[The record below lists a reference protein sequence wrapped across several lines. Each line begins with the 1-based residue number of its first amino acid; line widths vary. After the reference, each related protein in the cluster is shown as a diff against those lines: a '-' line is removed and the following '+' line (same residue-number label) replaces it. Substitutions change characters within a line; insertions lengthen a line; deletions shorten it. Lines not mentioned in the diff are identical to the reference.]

1 MGDRTLETKPSE
13 EATYSNQREFGIV
26 AGRTHVEIS
35 PKYGGD
41 FVPGD
46 IIRLE
51 IPAQAYLDPNEFYI
65 HFRTGIIAGAEPT
78 ATGDFENLH
87 GINTT
92 LENKL
97 NRIDDYTGSG
107 LGSTR
112 NKTVQF
118 VSGIQS
124 IFSRV
129 RLLAGSVVL
138 EDIQDYNVLYRML
151 MDSTTSKQWRE
162 GDGAIMEGVYDPEN
176 WHQRAANANFH
187 ADYTVSGVANQGHFY
202 AIRPLFGLFT
212 AGKYIPLKYMGQ
224 LTIELYLEQ
233 PQECLWSTSSISRS
247 ANDAANTPRQF
258 WNHTSGVNN
267 LILPS
272 KEITP
277 IATVGATQ
285 LHLGYCDYQHFDAS
299 TDFPNATYRV
309 HDVRM
314 HVPFVHP
321 VESYDQALMRQ
332 IEQGDIAIHHS
343 SWSTHTRQLPGTT
356 RQTVAFQERALSL
369 KGALA
374 CMRNSPDIRQIDSD
388 FVFPAN
394 GISAYQWKVGSE
406 YIPAQEIDCK
416 RGGNRALIE
425 LRKGLGTF
433 GDDQMLSYITEE
445 NFLPHDL
452 PHQLDT
458 FNASELR
465 RGASQPSSF
474 FMALDL
480 ERSKGQQSGF
490 DSAASS
496 VDIELILQLTPHA
509 TCVGN
514 NADYTGKNFKG
525 AISTATWQPSK
536 KRVVMTAMA
545 NTTNITDNR
554 VLQNGSQAVIHNSSD
569 RFTANSARLGHVFD
583 RPEGFM
589 QDKNVKYAASAVP
602 QDTGCTLPTYASN
615 DSGVY
620 SRVYLFAHIDQVLRL
635 SAIGRMEIV
644 R

>member
-1 MGDRTLETKPSE
+1 MADRTLDTKPSE
-13 EATYSNQREFGIV
+13 EATYSNQREFGII

-41 FVPGD
+41 FAPGD

-65 HFRTGIIAGAEPT
+65 HFRTGIIAGAAGTNAHGVASAT
-78 ATGDFENLH
+78 AENQLTK
-87 GINTT
+87 ISDTAS
-92 LENKL
+92 
-97 NRIDDYTGSG
+97 SG
-107 LGSTR
+107 VGEHR
-112 NKTVQF
+112 DKTVQF

-124 IFSRV
+124 IFNRV
-129 RLLAGSVVL
+129 RLLAGSIVL

-151 MDSTTSKQWRE
+151 MDSTTSKEWRA

-176 WHQRAANANFH
+176 YEQRVANANFH
-187 ADYTVSGVANQGHFY
+187 ASFSVNGEANQGHFY
-202 AIRPLFGLFT
+202 TVRPLFGLFT

-233 PQECLWSTSSISRS
+233 PQECLWSTSSIVNAPADGTAR
-247 ANDAANTPRQF
+247 AFFDAVTPV
-258 WNHTSGVNN
+258 TEK
-267 LILPS
+267 PS
-272 KEITP
+272 KDMTASFTL
-277 IATVGATQ
+277 ATKK
-285 LHLGYCDYQHFDAS
+285 HLPFCNSTLFDVS

-321 VESYDQALMRQ
+321 IESYDQALMRQ
-332 IEQGDIAIHHS
+332 IEQGDISIHHS
-343 SWSTHTRQLPGTT
+343 SWSTHTRQIPSTSRVTLS
-356 RQTVAFQERALSL
+356 FQERALSL

-394 GISAYQWKVGSE
+394 GIQAYQWKIGSE
-406 YIPAQEIDCK
+406 YIPAQEISCK
-416 RGGNRALIE
+416 FGANRALIE
-425 LRKGLGTF
+425 LRKGLGTY

-458 FNASELR
+458 FNASEIR

-496 VDIELILQLTPHA
+496 VDIELILNLSNHAKMVGTNDGTTP
-509 TCVGN
+509 N
-514 NADYTGKNFKG
+514 LFKNAVAG
-525 AISTATWQPSK
+525 ATWQPSK
-536 KRVVMTAMA
+536 KRLRNSQLSKVAQSVA
-545 NTTNITDNR
+545 TTGATGTYAPNDTIAS
-554 VLQNGSQAVIHNSSD
+554 VHYPLY
-569 RFTANSARLGHVFD
+569 D
-583 RPEGFM
+583 RPEGYM
-589 QDKNVKYAASAVP
+589 QDKNVKYSFTAA
-602 QDTGCTLPTYASN
+602 LPVDGTTYGALTYATS

>member
-13 EATYSNQREFGIV
+13 EATYSNQREFGVV

-78 ATGDFENLH
+78 ATGAFQNLH
-87 GINTT
+87 GISPT
-92 LENKL
+92 LENQL
-97 NRIDDYTGSG
+97 VRIDDYTGG
-107 LGSTR
+107 GITATR

-118 VSGIQS
+118 VPGIQS

-162 GDGAIMEGVYDPEN
+162 GDGAIMEGVYDPEK
-176 WHQRAANANFH
+176 WHQRVANANFH
-187 ADYTVSGVANQGHFY
+187 ASYAVSGVANQGHFY
-202 AIRPLFGLFT
+202 AIRPLFGLFS

-233 PQECLWSTSSISRS
+233 PQECLWSTSSISRGGT
-247 ANDAANTPRQF
+247 NAAATTERQF
-258 WNHTSGVNN
+258 WNHTSGIDNYYV
-267 LILPS
+267 PS
-272 KEITP
+272 KE
-277 IATVGATQ
+277 ATVGAAAGP
-285 LHLGYCDYQHFDAS
+285 HLGFCDYQHFDAS

-433 GDDQMLSYITEE
+433 ADDQMLSYITEE

-496 VDIELILQLTPHA
+496 VDIELILQLTPHV
-509 TCVGN
+509 TSVGS
-514 NADYTGKNFKG
+514 NADYGGKNFKG
-525 AISTATWQPSK
+525 AIPTATWQPSK
-536 KRVVMTAMA
+536 KRITLTTLA
-545 NTTNITDNR
+545 NSCNVRDNR
-554 VLQNGSQAVIHNSSD
+554 ILPTGSLAVVHNISD
-569 RFTANSARLGHVFD
+569 RFAAGAVIGVAPD
-583 RPEGFM
+583 RPEGIM
-589 QDKNVKYAASAVP
+589 QDKNVKYTAASTA
-602 QDTGCTLPTYASN
+602 QNAGCGLPVYTQN
-615 DSGVY
+615 DNGVY
-620 SRVYLFAHIDQVLRL
+620 ARVYLFAHIDQVLRL